1 MKNLI
6 SELKMG
12 FIIALSLGVYFLII
26 EGLGLS
32 DVAFLRLFNITFV
45 LLGINMTIRSNISKG
60 HTKYLKNFGSSLAT
74 AFSGI
79 IFSIIG
85 LWLYISIFKGD
96 AYLSELAASVIIN
109 NDSISLN
116 QFCVALLIEGLSSSF
131 ILVFILMQYWKNVK
145 EVTISQF
152 TQKII

>member
-12 FIIALSLGVYFLII
+12 FIIALSLGAYFLII
-26 EGLGLS
+26 EALGLS

-45 LLGINMTIRSNISKG
+45 LLGINMTIKSNISKG

-79 IFSIIG
+79 IFSIVG
-85 LWLYISIFKGD
+85 LWLYIFIFKGD

-116 QFCVALLIEGLSSSF
+116 QFCVALLVEGLSSSF

-152 TQKII
+152 TRKII